1 VSRPDRRSTAPS
13 TSSPPHLPRR
23 RREVG
28 KKWSSA
34 SCAGRILTGE
44 ATVEEVG
51 REIYDRMLRVA
62 SGEKSKSEAQG
73 LGDYEFV
80 PWLIGAVM

>member
-1 VSRPDRRSTAPS
+1 MYNSMTEDMDINAGAMLSD
-13 TSSPPHLPRR
+13 
-23 RREVG
+23 G
-28 KKWSSA
+28 KSLEDMGK
-34 SCAGRILTGE
+34 
-44 ATVEEVG
+44 
-51 REIYDRMLRVA
+51 EIYDTWLRVA

>member
-1 VSRPDRRSTAPS
+1 
-13 TSSPPHLPRR
+13 
-23 RREVG
+23 
-28 KKWSSA
+28 
-34 SCAGRILTGE
+34 
-44 ATVEEVG
+44 
-51 REIYDRMLRVA
+51 MLRVA